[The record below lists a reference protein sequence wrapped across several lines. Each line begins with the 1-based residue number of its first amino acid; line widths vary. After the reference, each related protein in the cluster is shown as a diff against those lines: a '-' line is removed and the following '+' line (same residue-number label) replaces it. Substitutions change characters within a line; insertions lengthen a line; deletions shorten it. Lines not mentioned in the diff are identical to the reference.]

1 VPDERLAS
9 IANGEIVMHVLGI
22 DVAKAKFDV
31 ALLVGERKF
40 RTKVFDYSSEGFEA
54 LKGWLGRQKVEFSK
68 LHACMEATSHYS
80 ERLALWLYEAEA
92 RVSVVNPLQIKAYGQ
107 SLLNRQK
114 TDRADAQLI
123 ARYCEAQQPA
133 AWTPPSPAVRKLQA
147 LVARLEALQLMR
159 VAELNR
165 QSIAETAVAGSI
177 GTVLA
182 TLEAEIKRI
191 EKEIS
196 DHIDANPDLRHKREL
211 IESIPGIGS
220 KTSMYF
226 LAWFAGPKRFDDV
239 RQAVAFVGLSP
250 RTHES
255 GSSIRGKARI
265 AKLGN
270 ARLRKAL
277 YFPAIV
283 AIQHNP
289 VIAAFAKQL
298 RSRGKHNMTII
309 VAVMRKLVHFIYGVL
324 KSGTPFQTR
333 LAKP

>member
-1 VPDERLAS
+1 
-9 IANGEIVMHVLGI
+9 MHVLGI
-22 DVAKAKFDV
+22 DVAKLKFDV
-31 ALLVGERKF
+31 ALVVEGKF
-40 RTKVFDYSSEGFEA
+40 RTKVFEYDAEGFEA
-54 LKGWLGRQKVEFSK
+54 LKRWLARHDVKLSE

-80 ERLALWLYEAEA
+80 ERLALWLHETGAL
-92 RVSVVNPLQIKAYGQ
+92 VSVVNPLQIKAYGQ

-114 TDRADAQLI
+114 TDRADARLI
-123 ARYCEAQQPA
+123 ARYCEAQQPGP
-133 AWTPPSPAVRKLQA
+133 WVPPPAPVRRLQA

-182 TLEAEIKRI
+182 TLEAEIRRI

-196 DHIDANPDLRHKREL
+196 DHIDANPDLKRKREL
-211 IESIPGIGS
+211 IESIPGIGP

-226 LAWFAGPKRFDDV
+226 LAWFGGARRFDSV

-250 RTHES
+250 RSHES
-255 GSSIRGKARI
+255 GSSVRGKARI

-289 VIAAFAKQL
+289 ILSAFAKQL
-298 RSRGKHNMTII
+298 RMRGKHNMTII

-324 KSGTPFQTR
+324 KSDTPFTTR
-333 LAKP
+333 LAKR

>member
-1 VPDERLAS
+1 
-9 IANGEIVMHVLGI
+9 MHVLGI
-22 DVAKAKFDV
+22 DIAKAKFDV
-31 ALLVGERKF
+31 ALMVGGKF
-40 RTKVFDYSSEGFEA
+40 RTKVFEYSVEGFGA
-54 LKGWLGRQKVEFSK
+54 LRAWLSGQGVE
-68 LHACMEATSHYS
+68 LGQLLACMEATSQYS
-80 ERLALWLYEAEA
+80 ERLATWLYEAGA
-92 RVSVVNPLQIKAYGQ
+92 VVSVVNPLQIKAYGQ

-114 TDRADAQLI
+114 TDRADARLI

-133 AWTPPSPAVRKLQA
+133 PWTPPSPAVRTLQA

-182 TLEAEIKRI
+182 TLEAEIQRI

-196 DHIDANPDLRHKREL
+196 DHIDANPDLKHKREL
-211 IESIPGIGS
+211 IESIPGIGP

-226 LAWFAGPKRFDDV
+226 LAWFAGTKRFDDV

-250 RTHES
+250 RSHES
-255 GSSIRGKARI
+255 GSTIRGKARI

-298 RSRGKHNMTII
+298 RSRGKHNMVII

-324 KSGTPFQTR
+324 RSDTPFHTG
-333 LAKP
+333 LAKN

>member
-1 VPDERLAS
+1 
-9 IANGEIVMHVLGI
+9 MHVLGI
-22 DVAKAKFDV
+22 DIAKAKYDV
-31 ALLVGERKF
+31 ALIVQGKY
-40 RTKVFDYSSEGFEA
+40 RTKVFEYSVEGFGG
-54 LKGWLGRQKVEFSK
+54 LKAWLAKQGVELGQ
-68 LHACMEATSHYS
+68 LHACMEATSQYS
-80 ERLALWLYEAEA
+80 ERLARWLYEAGA

-182 TLEAEIKRI
+182 TLEAEIQRI

-196 DHIDANPDLRHKREL
+196 DHIDGNPDLRHKREL
-211 IESIPGIGS
+211 IESIPGIGP
-220 KTSMYF
+220 KTSMSF
-226 LAWFAGPKRFDDV
+226 LAWFAGPKQFDDV

-289 VIAAFAKQL
+289 VIAAFARQL

-324 KSGTPFQTR
+324 RSGTPFQIR
-333 LAKP
+333 LAKS

>member
-1 VPDERLAS
+1 
-9 IANGEIVMHVLGI
+9 MHVLGI
-22 DVAKAKFDV
+22 DIAKAKFDV
-31 ALLVGERKF
+31 ALIVQGKF
-40 RTKVFDYSSEGFEA
+40 RTRAFEYDVEGFGSLRA
-54 LKGWLGRQKVEFSK
+54 WLSKQGVGLRQ
-68 LHACMEATSHYS
+68 LHACMEATSQYS
-80 ERLALWLYEAEA
+80 ERLATWLYEAGVL
-92 RVSVVNPLQIKAYGQ
+92 VSVVNPLQIKAYGQ

-114 TDRADAQLI
+114 TDRADARLI
-123 ARYCEAQQPA
+123 ARYCQAQRPG

-182 TLEAEIKRI
+182 TLEAEIQRI

-196 DHIDANPDLRHKREL
+196 DHIDGNPDLRHQREL
-211 IESIPGIGS
+211 IESIPGIGP
-220 KTSMYF
+220 KTSMCF
-226 LAWFAGPKRFDDV
+226 LAWFAGAKRFDDV

-250 RTHES
+250 RSHES

-270 ARLRKAL
+270 TRLRKAL

-283 AIQHNP
+283 AIHHNP

-298 RSRGKHNMTII
+298 RSRGKHNMVII
-309 VAVMRKLVHFIYGVL
+309 VAVMRKLVHYIYGVL
-324 KSGTPFQTR
+324 RSDAPFRTG
-333 LAKP
+333 LAKT

>member
-1 VPDERLAS
+1 
-9 IANGEIVMHVLGI
+9 MHVLGI
-22 DVAKAKFDV
+22 DIAKTKFDV
-31 ALLVGERKF
+31 ALMVEGKF
-40 RTKVFDYSSEGFEA
+40 RTKVFDYDIEGFGA
-54 LKGWLGRQKVEFSK
+54 LKAWLTRHAVEVGQV
-68 LHACMEATSHYS
+68 HACMEATSQYS
-80 ERLALWLYEAEA
+80 ERLATWLHGAGA
-92 RVSVVNPLQIKAYGQ
+92 VVSVVNPLQIKAYGQ

-114 TDRADAQLI
+114 TDRADARLI
-123 ARYCEAQQPA
+123 ARYCQAQQPA
-133 AWTPPSPAVRKLQA
+133 PWTPASPAVRKLQA

-165 QSIAETAVAGSI
+165 QSIAEVAVAGSI

-182 TLEAEIKRI
+182 TLEAEIQRI

-196 DHIDANPDLRHKREL
+196 DHIDVNPDLRHKREL
-211 IESIPGIGS
+211 IESIPGVGP

-226 LAWFAGPKRFDDV
+226 LAWFAGAKRFDDV

-289 VIAAFAKQL
+289 VISAFAKQL
-298 RSRGKHNMTII
+298 RRRGKHNMTII

-324 KSGTPFQTR
+324 KSGIPFQTR
-333 LAKP
+333 LAKS

>member
-1 VPDERLAS
+1 
-9 IANGEIVMHVLGI
+9 MHVLGI
-22 DVAKAKFDV
+22 DVAKLKFDV
-31 ALLVGERKF
+31 ALLVEGKF
-40 RTKVFDYSSEGFEA
+40 RTKVFEYDAQGFEA
-54 LKGWLGRQKVEFSK
+54 LKLWLARHDVQ
-68 LHACMEATSHYS
+68 LAQMHACMEATSHYS
-80 ERLALWLYEAEA
+80 ERLALWLYEAGA

-114 TDRADAQLI
+114 TDRADARLI
-123 ARYCEAQQPA
+123 ARYCQAQQPA
-133 AWTPPSPAVRKLQA
+133 AWIPPPASVRKLRA

-165 QSIAETAVAGSI
+165 QSMAETAVAGSI

-182 TLEAEIKRI
+182 TLEAEIRRI

-196 DHIDANPDLRHKREL
+196 DHIDANPDLKHKREL
-211 IESIPGIGS
+211 IESIPGIGP

-226 LAWFAGPKRFDDV
+226 LAWFGGSRRFDSV

-250 RTHES
+250 RCHES
-255 GSSIRGKARI
+255 GSSVRGKARI

-289 VIAAFAKQL
+289 LISAFARQL
-298 RSRGKHNMTII
+298 RMRGKHNMTII

-324 KSGTPFQTR
+324 RSDTPFTTQ

>member
-1 VPDERLAS
+1 
-9 IANGEIVMHVLGI
+9 MHVLGI

-31 ALLVGERKF
+31 ALLVGDKY
-40 RTKVFDYSSEGFEA
+40 RTKVFDYSAEGFGA
-54 LKGWLGRQKVEFSK
+54 LKAWLAKQGVQPGQM
-68 LHACMEATSHYS
+68 HACMEATSHYS
-80 ERLALWLYEAEA
+80 ERLASWLYEAGA
-92 RVSVVNPLQIKAYGQ
+92 VVSVVNPLQIKAYGQ

-114 TDRADAQLI
+114 TDRADARLI
-123 ARYCEAQQPA
+123 ARYCQAQQPMP
-133 AWTPPSPAVRKLQA
+133 WTPPPPSVRKLQM

-165 QSIAETAVAGSI
+165 QAEAHAAVAASI

-182 TLEAEIKRI
+182 TLEAEIQRI

-196 DHIDANPDLRHKREL
+196 DHIDANPELRHKREL
-211 IESIPGIGS
+211 IESIPGIGP

-255 GSSIRGKARI
+255 GRSVRGKARI

-298 RSRGKHNMTII
+298 RQRGKHNMTII

-324 KSGTPFQTR
+324 RSDTPFQTR

>member
-1 VPDERLAS
+1 
-9 IANGEIVMHVLGI
+9 MHVLGI

-31 ALLVGERKF
+31 ALIVQGKF
-40 RTKVFDYSSEGFEA
+40 RTRAFEYNVEGFGS
-54 LKGWLGRQKVEFSK
+54 LKAWLTKHAVKLQQ

-80 ERLALWLYEAEA
+80 ERLATWLYEAGA
-92 RVSVVNPLQIKAYGQ
+92 VVSVVNPLQIKAYGQ

-114 TDRADAQLI
+114 TDRADARLI

-133 AWTPPSPAVRKLQA
+133 SWTPPSPAVRKLQA

-182 TLEAEIKRI
+182 TLEAEIQRI

-196 DHIDANPDLRHKREL
+196 DHIDGNSDLRHKREL
-211 IESIPGIGS
+211 IESIPGIGP

-226 LAWFAGPKRFDDV
+226 LAWFAGTKRFDDV

-289 VIAAFAKQL
+289 TIAAFAKQL

-324 KSGTPFQTR
+324 RSGTPFQTR
-333 LAKP
+333 LAKS

>member
-1 VPDERLAS
+1 
-9 IANGEIVMHVLGI
+9 MHVLGI
-22 DVAKAKFDV
+22 DIAKAKFDV
-31 ALLVGERKF
+31 ALMVEGKF
-40 RTKVFDYSSEGFEA
+40 RTKVFEYSIEGFGS
-54 LKGWLGRQKVEFSK
+54 LKAWLTRYGVELGQ
-68 LHACMEATSHYS
+68 LHACMEATSQYS
-80 ERLALWLYEAEA
+80 ERLATWLHQAGA
-92 RVSVVNPLQIKAYGQ
+92 VVSVVNPLQIKAYGQ

-114 TDRADAQLI
+114 TDRADARLI

-133 AWTPPSPAVRKLQA
+133 PWTPPSPAVRKLQA

-165 QSIAETAVAGSI
+165 QSIAETAVADSI

-182 TLEAEIKRI
+182 TLEAEIQRI

-226 LAWFAGPKRFDDV
+226 LAWFAGPKCFDDV

-250 RTHES
+250 RAHES

-324 KSGTPFQTR
+324 RSGIPFQTR